1 MTEQAG
7 KKKTLRVLSL
17 IALVAIVGALLWGGK
32 LGGGKL
38 VTMFK
43 GATGAGA
50 QTSESGERKVLY
62 WYDAMN
68 PQHHYDKPGKAPD
81 GMDLVPKYA
90 EEAASS
96 AAPLT
101 PGERKILY
109 WYDPMHPAYKS
120 DKPGI
125 APDCGMELVPKYA
138 DEGSA
143 SLPPG
148 TVTISSDKQQMM
160 GVRTATVE
168 RKPLSRELRTT
179 AQIVADE
186 TKTSHVHVKVS
197 GYVHQVYVDFV
208 GQQVKEG
215 QPLFTLYSPD
225 LLSTQQEYL
234 IAKRGEQTLGG
245 APYNEVSE
253 GARSLLKSAR
263 ERLRL
268 WDITDEQIK
277 KLDETGKAEEMITF
291 YSPVSG
297 FVTDRKALPHMAV
310 TPETELYTLAD
321 YSTVWANADIY
332 EYELP
337 YVRMGQRVKL
347 SLSYDPG
354 KSYSG
359 RISFI
364 YPTVDPQ
371 TRTAKARIEIANPN
385 LELKPGMFAD
395 AAIKVEYGT
404 KIIVPQEAVLNSGRR
419 QTVFVVHE
427 GGAFEPRTI
436 TVGPIV
442 SGNVVVLSGLK
453 EGEKIVTSGNFLI
466 DSESRLKSA
475 LPQQAN
481 NGPAGDPGERDGS
494 IGKSHD

>member
-138 DEGSA
+138 DEGTA
-143 SLPPG
+143 SLPAG
-148 TVTISSDKQQMM
+148 TVTISANKQQMM

-168 RKPLSRELRTT
+168 RRPLSRELRTT
-179 AQIVADE
+179 AQIAADE
-186 TKTSHVHVKVS
+186 TKTGHVHIRVP
-197 GYVHQVYVDFV
+197 GYVEHVHVDFV
-208 GQQVKEG
+208 GQQVKKG

-225 LLSTQQEYL
+225 LVSAEQEYL
-234 IAKRGEQTLGG
+234 IAKRGEETLGG
-245 APYNEVSE
+245 APYQEVSK
-253 GARSLLKSAR
+253 GAHSLLEAAR

-268 WDITDEQIK
+268 WHISEDEIK
-277 KLDETGKAEEMITF
+277 RLDETGQVEKDMTF
-291 YSPVSG
+291 YAPMDG
-297 FVTDRKALPHMAV
+297 YVTERKAFAHMAV
-310 TPETELYTLAD
+310 TPDMELYTLTD

-337 YVRMGQRVKL
+337 YIKVGQRVKL

-404 KIIVPQEAVLNSGRR
+404 KIIVPQEAVLNSGRQ

-427 GGAFEPRTI
+427 GGAFEPRNI

-453 EGEKIVTSGNFLI
+453 PGEKIVTSGNFLI

-475 LPQQAN
+475 ESGMGQ
-481 NGPAGDPGERDGS
+481 
-494 IGKSHD
+494 

>member
-7 KKKTLRVLSL
+7 KKKGLRVLAL
-17 IALVAIVGALLWGGK
+17 IAVVAIVGALLWGGK
-32 LGGGKL
+32 L
-38 VTMFK
+38 VTLLQQ
-43 GATGAGA
+43 GGAGA
-50 QTSESGERKVLY
+50 QSSESGERKVLY

-81 GMDLVPKYA
+81 GMDLLPKYA

-96 AAPLT
+96 TRPLT

-138 DEGSA
+138 DEGTA

-148 TVTISSDKQQMM
+148 TVNISADKQQMM

-179 AQIVADE
+179 AQIAADE
-186 TKTSHVHVKVS
+186 TKTSHVHVRVP
-197 GYVHQVYVDFV
+197 GYVEHVHVDFV
-208 GQQVKEG
+208 GQQVTKG
-215 QPLFTLYSPD
+215 QPLFSLYSPD
-225 LLSTQQEYL
+225 LVSTEQEYL
-234 IAKRGEQTLGG
+234 IAKRAEQTLGG
-245 APYNEVSE
+245 APYPEVSE
-253 GARSLLKSAR
+253 GAHSLLQSAR

-268 WDITDEQIK
+268 WHISDEEIK
-277 KLDETGKAEEMITF
+277 RLDETGQVEKSLTF
-291 YSPVSG
+291 YAPVNG
-297 FVTDRKALPHMAV
+297 FVTDRKAFSHMAV
-310 TPETELYTLAD
+310 TPEVELYTLTD
-321 YSTVWANADIY
+321 YSSVWANADIY

-337 YVRMGQRVKL
+337 YIKVGQRVKL

-404 KIIVPQEAVLNSGRR
+404 KIIVPQEAVLNSGRQ

-475 LPQQAN
+475 ESGMGQ
-481 NGPAGDPGERDGS
+481 
-494 IGKSHD
+494 